1 MSRRNLAPVLLAAAV
16 AVIGLAAWAWSSS
29 RVNTW
34 PIKNDPPA
42 VDGPVVAFGDSYT
55 YGYGAPEGE
64 GYVDVLARLVGRPI
78 VADGVPGATSG
89 DSLARLDDAAALK
102 PRIALVFLGGND
114 ILRQR
119 GKDEMRENVRAIVRR
134 FHEGGALVVV
144 VGIDGFPALGR
155 EFDKELRR
163 MAREEAAVFV
173 PGALVGILDNPALRA
188 DPLHPDDKGYEL
200 LARRID
206 EHAGPWLR
214 K

>member
-1 MSRRNLAPVLLAAAV
+1 VSRRKLALALLAALIGAISV
-16 AVIGLAAWAWSSS
+16 ATWAWSFA
-29 RVNTW
+29 RVNNW

-42 VDGPVVAFGDSYT
+42 IEGPVVAFGDSYT

-64 GYVDVLARLVGRPI
+64 GYVDVLARLIGQPI
-78 VADGVPGATSG
+78 IADGVPGATSG
-89 DSLARLDDAAALK
+89 DSLARLDDVAALR

-119 GKDEMRENVRAIVRR
+119 PKDEMRENARTIVRKL
-134 FHEGGALVVV
+134 HEGGALVVV
-144 VGIDGFPALGR
+144 VGIDGFPGFGE

-163 MAREEAAVFV
+163 MAREEGAVFV
-173 PGALVGILDNPALRA
+173 PDGLVGILDNPALRA
-188 DPLHPDDKGYEL
+188 DPLHPDDKGYQK